1 MFLYSAVTLGLLL
14 AGTSQAKQ
22 YGFLKDNG
30 NGSWII
36 GNDVWNMTQER
47 IYGSKLY
54 YKDQELVGEATGH
67 YVSYNGAASNLAWTS
82 AKIVK
87 TGSNYIDVQFD
98 ATEGEMHWVIF
109 NGLAGAYQ
117 YFVNRALPVLG
128 EFRTL
133 WRLDNDTFTSAY
145 NADKDGVLPPLSEYA
160 ISTKIQDET
169 WKTPEGKYLTK
180 YDWSGF
186 VREQEYRG
194 VYGDNFGSWYLHPG
208 KDYFNGDHLKQELMN
223 HRESATGD
231 AVQLNMIHGTHF
243 QALSNDVLPNGKIW
257 GPWLWYLNDGTK
269 ADVDRRYN
277 NEINSWP
284 YKWLDDAAYNSRVAS
299 VTGKLLLSDG
309 RPAAGAA
316 VFLGDNHP
324 NKTTLDMGSD
334 YYYTTYADN
343 DGSFRFTNVRTG
355 LYALQAWSNGGSIGD
370 VTTTFL
376 KNDVDVSGPATSKTR
391 LDKLTWSVPTSDTIF
406 QVGEFDRKSTGFAF
420 SGGFG
425 AGRVDNCPANLTYTV
440 GSSKTADWCF
450 AQNAK
455 GTYSIAFPLPLS
467 NTTTSDALLTVS
479 LAGYSQGT
487 TVNIFANDVR
497 IGNLSSSGIL
507 SDPSLYRSGTV
518 AGEWHQFEFP
528 INGSSLK
535 ASNKIDFRVT
545 SLSTSLWR
553 GPIYDAIKLEW
564 I

>member
-1 MFLYSAVTLGLLL
+1 MEFVGGVLTLLL
-14 AGTSQAKQ
+14 VGVSHAKPH
-22 YGFLKDNG
+22 GFLKDNG
-30 NGSWII
+30 NGAWII
-36 GNDVWNMTQER
+36 GNDVWNMTQEQ

-54 YKDQELVGEATGH
+54 YKDRELVGQAAGH
-67 YVSYNGAASNLAWTS
+67 YVSYNGAASNLNWTS
-82 AKIVK
+82 AKIIK

-109 NGLAGAYQ
+109 SGLAGSYQ

-133 WRLDNDTFTSAY
+133 WRLDNETFTSAY

-160 ISTKIQDET
+160 VSTKIQDET
-169 WKTPEGKYLTK
+169 WKTPEGGYLTK

-186 VREQEYRG
+186 AREQDYWG
-194 VYGDNFGSWYLHPG
+194 VYGENFGSWYLHPG
-208 KDYFNGDHLKQELMN
+208 KDYFNGDHLKQELMA
-223 HRESATGD
+223 ATGD
-231 AVQLNMIHGTHF
+231 TVQLNMIHGTHF
-243 QALSNDVLPNGKIW
+243 QALSNDVLPSGKIW
-257 GPWLWYLNDGTK
+257 GPWLWYLNDGDK
-269 ADVDRRYN
+269 ADVARQYD
-277 NEINSWP
+277 NEVNSWP
-284 YKWLDDAAYNSRVAS
+284 YKWLDDAAYRSRVAS
-299 VTGKLLLSDG
+299 VTGKLLLSNG
-309 RPAAGAA
+309 KPAANAA

-343 DGSFRFTNVRTG
+343 DGSFRFTDVRTG
-355 LYALQAWSNGGSIGD
+355 VYALQAWSNGGSIGD
-370 VTTTFL
+370 VTTTYL
-376 KNDVDVSGPATSKTR
+376 KNDIKVSGSPTTKVR
-391 LDKLTWSVPTSDTIF
+391 LDKLSWSVLSSNKIF
-406 QVGEFDRKSTGFAF
+406 QIGDFDRKSTGFAY

-440 GSSKTADWCF
+440 GSSNDSDWCF
-450 AQNAK
+450 AQNAI
-455 GTYSIAFPLPLS
+455 GTYRIAFSLPAF
-467 NTTTSDALLTVS
+467 NTTSDACLTVS

-487 TVNIFANDVR
+487 TVNIFANDVH
-497 IGNLSSSGIL
+497 IGNLSSSGIP

-528 INGSSLK
+528 INGSHLR
-535 ASNKIDFRVT
+535 ASNDIDFRVT
-545 SLSTSLWR
+545 SWSSSLWR

>member
-1 MFLYSAVTLGLLL
+1 MSFNMKYPAISLSLLL

-30 NGSWII
+30 DGSWII
-36 GNDVWNMTQER
+36 GNDVWNMTQEQ

-54 YKDQELVGEATGH
+54 YKDQELVEEATGH
-67 YVSYNGAASNLAWTS
+67 YVSYSKQSQRTI

-87 TGSNYIDVQFD
+87 TGSNYINVQFD
-98 ATEGEMHWVIF
+98 AAEGEMHWVIF

-133 WRLDNDTFTSAY
+133 WRLDNETFTSAY
-145 NADKDGVLPPLSEYA
+145 NADKDGMLPPLSEYA
-160 ISTKIQDET
+160 VSTKIQDET
-169 WKTPEGKYLTK
+169 WKTPEGDYLTK

-186 VREQEYRG
+186 VREQEYWG
-194 VYGDNFGSWYLHPG
+194 VYGEKFGSWYLHPG

-243 QALSNDVLPNGKIW
+243 QALSNDALPNGKIW
-257 GPWLWYLNDGTK
+257 GPWLWYLNDGSKT
-269 ADVDRRYN
+269 DVTRRYN

-284 YKWLDDAAYNSRVAS
+284 YKWLDDAAYKSRVAS

-324 NKTTLDMGSD
+324 NKTTLDMGSN

-343 DGSFRFTNVRTG
+343 DGSFRFIDVRTG
-355 LYALQAWSNGGSIGD
+355 VYALQAWSNGGSIGD
-370 VTTTFL
+370 VTTTYL
-376 KNDVDVSGPATSKTR
+376 KNDVDVSGSPTSKTR
-391 LDKLTWSVPTSDTIF
+391 LEKLTWSVPRSDTIF
-406 QVGEFDRKSTGFAF
+406 QVGEFDRKSTGFAY

-425 AGRVDNCPANLTYTV
+425 AGRVANCPANLTYTV
-440 GSSKTADWCF
+440 GSSQESDWCF
-450 AQNAK
+450 AQNAI
-455 GTYSIAFPLPLS
+455 GTYRIAFPLSAS
-467 NTTTSDALLTVS
+467 NITNDALLTVS

-487 TVNIFANDVR
+487 TVNIFANEVR

-528 INGSSLK
+528 IVGSTLK
-535 ASNKIDFRVT
+535 TSNEISFRVT
-545 SLSTSLWR
+545 SLSSSLWR

>member
-1 MFLYSAVTLGLLL
+1 
-14 AGTSQAKQ
+14 
-22 YGFLKDNG
+22 
-30 NGSWII
+30 
-36 GNDVWNMTQER
+36 
-47 IYGSKLY
+47 
-54 YKDQELVGEATGH
+54 
-67 YVSYNGAASNLAWTS
+67 
-82 AKIVK
+82 
-87 TGSNYIDVQFD
+87 
-98 ATEGEMHWVIF
+98 
-109 NGLAGAYQ
+109 
-117 YFVNRALPVLG
+117 
-128 EFRTL
+128 
-133 WRLDNDTFTSAY
+133 
-145 NADKDGVLPPLSEYA
+145 
-160 ISTKIQDET
+160 
-169 WKTPEGKYLTK
+169 
-180 YDWSGF
+180 
-186 VREQEYRG
+186 
-194 VYGDNFGSWYLHPG
+194 
-208 KDYFNGDHLKQELMN
+208 
-223 HRESATGD
+223 
-231 AVQLNMIHGTHF
+231 MIHGTHF

-269 ADVDRRYN
+269 ADVARRYN

-299 VTGKLLLSDG
+299 VTGELLLSDG

-343 DGSFRFTNVRTG
+343 DGSFRFTDVRTG

-370 VTTTFL
+370 ITTTFL
-376 KNDVDVSGPATSKTR
+376 KNDVDVSGSATSKTR
-391 LDKLTWSVPTSDTIF
+391 LDRLTWSVPTSNTIF
-406 QVGEFDRKSTGFAF
+406 QVGEFDRKSIGFAF

-425 AGRVDNCPANLTYTV
+425 AGRVDKCPANLTYTV
-440 GSSKTADWCF
+440 GSSNAADWCF

-455 GTYSIAFPLPLS
+455 GTYSIAFPLPVS

-518 AGEWHQFEFP
+518 AGEWHQNEFP

-535 ASNKIDFRVT
+535 ASNKIEFRVT